1 MAVASGAGVAGRGPD
16 PVPAQGTEGGDPP
29 AGKPGVA
36 DPVRHYLVP
45 KKASNNGI

>member
-1 MAVASGAGVAGRGPD
+1 MVSVAGVADPGPD
-16 PVPAQGTEGGDPP
+16 PAPALGTEGGDPP